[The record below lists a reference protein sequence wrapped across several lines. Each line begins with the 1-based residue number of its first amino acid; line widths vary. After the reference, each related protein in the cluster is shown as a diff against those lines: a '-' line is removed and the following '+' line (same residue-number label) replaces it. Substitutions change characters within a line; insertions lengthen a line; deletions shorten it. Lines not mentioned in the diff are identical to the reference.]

1 MKKGFSLIELM
12 VVVAII
18 AILAAIALPMY
29 ANFTRRAKASAV
41 GDSMTKI
48 KEGLTV
54 WYQDNDNF
62 ANLALQAESN
72 GAHEIGDGTNT
83 IGVGLPTQNMR
94 ITFDAIV
101 ISSINN
107 PSGDQVDLAWSNY
120 VGCTNCQGK
129 YCVQCTPEG
138 VCNVAVDYRDDSL
151 KLDKPFTGITCV
163 SP

>member
-62 ANLALQAESN
+62 FGLSLSGAVNA
-72 GAHEIGDGTNT
+72 AHEIEDGTNT
-83 IGVGLPTQNMR
+83 IGVGLPNQNSR
-94 ITFDAIV
+94 ITFDSAFGSAFV
-101 ISSINN
+101 GTNN
-107 PSGDQVDLAWSNY
+107 QFDIEWTGYTGCSN
-120 VGCTNCQGK
+120 CEGK
-129 YCVQCTPEG
+129 YCVACTIQG
-138 VCNVAVDYRDDSL
+138 VCNVAVDYNDDNL
-151 KLDKPFTGITCV
+151 KLDKPFAGMTCD